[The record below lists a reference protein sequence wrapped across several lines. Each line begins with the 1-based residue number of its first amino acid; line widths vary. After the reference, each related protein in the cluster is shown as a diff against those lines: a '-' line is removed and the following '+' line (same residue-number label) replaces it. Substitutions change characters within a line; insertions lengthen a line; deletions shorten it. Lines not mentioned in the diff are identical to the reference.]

1 MLSTIMEIVQV
12 PSIKYC
18 TAFIFKTILFTAFP
32 YSDVVLPVFL
42 KLQLTVVLASFRPAS
57 VQGSF

>member
-1 MLSTIMEIVQV
+1 MLSAIMEIVQV

-18 TAFIFKTILFTAFP
+18 TTFIFKTILFTVFP

-42 KLQLTVVLASFRPAS
+42 KLKLTVVSAPPSWSR
-57 VQGSF
+57 